1 MEIWALEAYGASH
14 VLQEILTYKSD
25 DVVGRVKVYESIVK
39 GTPLPNPGIPE
50 AFRVLIKEFQALGL
64 DISVINNND
73 EVIGFKELE
82 STDEDEDDT
91 PLIEEVSNT
100 RNKSNDEEEFDD
112 IDDLDDELE
121 DEFEDIEDEEM
132 FGDDDSD
139 LSDED
144 EYEDLEEIDEDFEEI
159 DEEDKE
165 IGGEF

>member
-1 MEIWALEAYGASH
+1 MQVYIKKQLDKVIPAMREKSGN

-82 STDEDEDDT
+82 SYDDDEEDT
-91 PLIEEVSNT
+91 PLIEEVSKEKT
-100 RNKSNDEEEFDD
+100 TVDTEKSEDYDESDD
-112 IDDLDDELE
+112 D
-121 DEFEDIEDEEM
+121 FEDIEEDYEEETE
-132 FGDDDSD
+132 FDDD
-139 LSDED
+139 
-144 EYEDLEEIDEDFEEI
+144 YEELEEIEEDED
-159 DEEDKE
+159 E